1 MSNASLN
8 KSDVGNLGLRLTN
21 LQIGNSFALGAEL
34 DGKIV
39 NISEIGALFNMPAP
53 ADVDDLLQ
61 NDRAA
66 EVRAIVDRIKTQS
79 TIRSID
85 LSEVTFAPLVTRPDK
100 IICVGFNYREHAAET
115 DTPIPKAPPLFSK
128 FSNSLNHHR
137 GIVNL
142 PTLVDNEFDY
152 ETELVIVV
160 GQRCRNVT
168 EKDAL
173 NVVAGYATGNDVS
186 ARGLQNI
193 TSQFMAGKMSDGFAP
208 LGPWLVTR
216 NLVPDPNDLRLQT
229 RVNGE
234 IRQDWNTRD
243 MIFNC
248 REIISYVSGIMTI
261 KPGDIIFTGT
271 PQGVIWGQKVPREER
286 NWLKAGD
293 QVASSIEGLG
303 ELLVTFA

>member
-1 MSNASLN
+1 
-8 KSDVGNLGLRLTN
+8 
-21 LQIGNSFALGAEL
+21 
-34 DGKIV
+34 
-39 NISEIGALFNMPAP
+39 
-53 ADVDDLLQ
+53 
-61 NDRAA
+61 
-66 EVRAIVDRIKTQS
+66 
-79 TIRSID
+79 
-85 LSEVTFAPLVTRPDK
+85 
-100 IICVGFNYREHAAET
+100 
-115 DTPIPKAPPLFSK
+115 
-128 FSNSLNHHR
+128 
-137 GIVNL
+137 
-142 PTLVDNEFDY
+142 
-152 ETELVIVV
+152 
-160 GQRCRNVT
+160 
-168 EKDAL
+168 
-173 NVVAGYATGNDVS
+173 
-186 ARGLQNI
+186 
-193 TSQFMAGKMSDGFAP
+193 MAGKMSDGFAP

>member
-115 DTPIPKAPPLFSK
+115 GTPIPKAPPLFSK

>member
-39 NISEIGALFNMPAP
+39 NISEIGALLNMPAP

-115 DTPIPKAPPLFSK
+115 GTPIPKAPPLFSK

>member
-1 MSNASLN
+1 VSNASTN
-8 KSDVGNLGLRLTN
+8 QSDVGNLGLRLTN

-39 NISEIGALFNMPAP
+39 NISEIGTLLNMPAP

-66 EVRAIVDRIKTQS
+66 DVRAIVDRIKTQS

-85 LSEVTFAPLVTRPDK
+85 LSEATFAPLVTRPDK

-115 DTPIPKAPPLFSK
+115 GTPIPKAPPLFSK

-137 GIVNL
+137 GIVKL

-160 GQRCRNVT
+160 GQKCRNVT
-168 EKDAL
+168 EKYAL

-286 NWLKAGD
+286 TWLKAGD